1 MVSPSY
7 TDDDNRVVLRPLEGH
22 EDCQSDY
29 VNASY
34 VDVSHCGTSNNCI
47 IIVGILGIVMIFNM
61 LTCIRVVLYKGI
73 GESDMSMHAVYSHPP
88 LHAGLRHTT
97 CIPVYTRCVCTVV
110 EPLS

>member
-1 MVSPSY
+1 MLHGEPLL

-47 IIVGILGIVMIFNM
+47 IIIVGILGIFNM
-61 LTCIRVVLYKGI
+61 VTYISVVLYKGT
-73 GESDMSMHAVYSHPP
+73 Y
-88 LHAGLRHTT
+88 
-97 CIPVYTRCVCTVV
+97 
-110 EPLS
+110 